1 MKKENLRAIIISAIF
16 GGLGFVLM
24 LLEFPLPMIIPSF
37 IKVDFSEVPAIIA
50 SFAYGPLYG
59 ILVCLIKNLLHL
71 FVTTSAGV
79 GEVSNFILGAIFVG
93 VAGFIYSKN
102 KNRKTALI
110 GSLIG
115 AFVMAVISIFTN
127 YIVVYPA
134 FSVIYGLPM
143 EAMLV
148 MYKAIL
154 PLADNLFKALVIFNL
169 PFNFIKGII
178 DAAIC
183 FAVYKKLSPILKN
196 NKKLDKLTL
205 YVTILDE
212 NRIYPYQ
219 EWWREPAR

>member
-37 IKVDFSEVPAIIA
+37 IKFDFSELPAIIA

-59 ILVCLIKNLLHL
+59 ILVCLIKNSLHL

-93 VAGFIYSKN
+93 VAGFVYSKN
-102 KNRKTALI
+102 KTRKNALI

-115 AFVMAVISIFTN
+115 ALVMAVISIFTN

-143 EAMLV
+143 EAILG

-154 PLADNLFKALVIFNL
+154 PIADNLFKALVIFNL
-169 PFNFIKGII
+169 PFNFIKGVI

-196 NKKLDKLTL
+196 NKKLDK
-205 YVTILDE
+205 
-212 NRIYPYQ
+212 
-219 EWWREPAR
+219 

>member
-143 EAMLV
+143 EAILG

-196 NKKLDKLTL
+196 NKKLDK
-205 YVTILDE
+205 
-212 NRIYPYQ
+212 
-219 EWWREPAR
+219 